1 MRTKTLLLATAIG
14 AVGIATSMAQVFSQN
29 AVGYYNKD
37 LPQGFSLLANQF
49 NNGAND
55 ISTVIPT
62 ALDGTIVL
70 TWNESTQQFT
80 DGDVYFDPDGWFD
93 IGSGDPS
100 ATVLAPGGS
109 FFVNSPAATTLT
121 FVGEVPEGDNLT
133 VTMPPGFSFKSQPTP
148 QELALDSAG
157 DAIPPNDGDIILF
170 WLGSSYNDGF
180 VYFEGDGAWFDIG
193 SGDPVSPTP
202 EVGQGFVYNNAGA
215 DVNWTR
221 SFHVN

>member
-1 MRTKTLLLATAIG
+1 
-14 AVGIATSMAQVFSQN
+14 MAQVFSQN

-37 LPQGFSLLANQF
+37 LVLGFNLLANQF
-49 NNGAND
+49 NNGGND

-62 ALDGTIVL
+62 APDGTIVL
-70 TWNESTQQFT
+70 TWDETNQRFR

-100 ATVLAPGGS
+100 TTVLAPGEA
-109 FFVNSPAATTLT
+109 FFVNSTAAATLT
-121 FVGEVPEGDNLT
+121 FVGEVPEGDTLT
-133 VTMPPGFSFKSQPTP
+133 VNMPPGFSFKSQPTP
-148 QELALDSAG
+148 QELAVDSAG

-170 WLGSSYNDGF
+170 YISGSQSYNDGF
-180 VYFEGDGAWFDIG
+180 VYFTADGAWFDIG
-193 SGDPVSPTP
+193 SGDVANPTP

-215 DVNWTR
+215 IVNWTR